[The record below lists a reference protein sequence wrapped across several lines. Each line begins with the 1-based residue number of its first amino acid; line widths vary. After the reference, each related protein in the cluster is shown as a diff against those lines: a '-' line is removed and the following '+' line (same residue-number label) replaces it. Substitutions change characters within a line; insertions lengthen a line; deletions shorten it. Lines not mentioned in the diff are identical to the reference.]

1 MEETKNSIIKFLQE
15 TTIWEN
21 TNQSILIFIAA
32 ILLGLFFEGIMSKYL
47 SHYLYKI
54 IGKKEQRVGVEKF
67 ESLLTKPISFFIM
80 LIIIYIGSS
89 GIKLPEAWPYEKI
102 IDGDIIK
109 DEYVF
114 GIKMILIRGFSL
126 ILIYS
131 IFKIFLR
138 MVDYIGL
145 ILLKRAEESENK
157 MDDQLVPF
165 AVEIIK
171 FLVWVFAIFTILGNV
186 LGVNM
191 TALVTGLGIG
201 GIAIAMASKESL
213 ENLLGSFTIF
223 LDKPFTVGDMVTVGS
238 ITGKVEKVGLRSTRL
253 RTFDRSLVTLPNK
266 KMIDAE
272 LDNLGERPVRRV
284 KFSVGL
290 TYETSVEQIKK
301 IIDDIQ
307 TMIDGHPRTTNEE
320 GGKSKGQVARVRF
333 EEFSSSSL
341 DVLVLY
347 YVNSPKWDD
356 LIDVRQEINYKIMEI
371 VKKHNSDFAFP
382 STTVYLQKN

>member
-1 MEETKNSIIKFLQE
+1 MEETKNSIMKFLQE

-284 KFSVGL
+284 KFDIGL
-290 TYETSVEQIKK
+290 NYETTAEQIKN
-301 IIDDIQ
+301 IVSDIQ
-307 TMIDGHPRTTNEE
+307 TMVDDHPRTNDE
-320 GGKSKGQVARVRF
+320 GRVRF
-333 EEFSSSSL
+333 QEFGSSSL
-341 DVLVLY
+341 DILVIY
-347 YVNSPKWDD
+347 FVDSPTWND
-356 LIDVRQEINYKIMEI
+356 LIDVREDINYKIMEI